1 MTTSVLLAD
10 FQFLTRQGIA
20 SLIDSIPGFEIIH
33 QINKSTELKKAIEE
47 IEPDLAIL
55 DISGS
60 DKALLT
66 DLKEIKKTSSAKF
79 LIISNSQNK
88 ESIRRL
94 IDIGI
99 KGIVTKN
106 CSEQEITSALVSVN
120 KNERFFCNKILDLV
134 IEDQNNKDQIIA
146 TKLTTR
152 ELEVLKLIA
161 TGNKTNQIAKNLF
174 LSVHTINSHRKNI
187 LKKLNMKSPI
197 ELVAYAF
204 QNGLIKSL

>member
-20 SLIDSIPGFEIIH
+20 SLIASIPGFQITH
-33 QINKSTELKKAIEE
+33 QINKPSELKQAINE
-47 IEPDLAIL
+47 IKPDLAIL

-66 DLKEIKKTSSAKF
+66 DLKEIKKTSSTKF

-94 IDIGI
+94 LDIGI

-146 TKLTTR
+146 TKLTRR
-152 ELEVLKLIA
+152 ELQVLKMIA
-161 TGNKTNQIAKNLF
+161 TGNKTNQIAEDLF

-187 LKKLNMKSPI
+187 LKKLNMKSPT

-204 QNGLIKSL
+204 QNGLVKSL